1 MKTKGTFMLS
11 EEYGEIG
18 NDNGTGTATVVVDID
33 YLRKTFT
40 VKPSSFE
47 NNPEFKFR
55 NANECYATAELFMNA
70 AALVNREL
78 APQTSPEQS

>member
-1 MKTKGTFMLS
+1 MLS
-11 EEYGEIG
+11 EEYGE
-18 NDNGTGTATVVVDID
+18 NGTATIIVDID
-33 YLRKTFT
+33 YVRRMFT
-40 VKPSSFE
+40 VKPASFE